1 MIQKHSKL
9 IKQIF
14 FFGVVGGIS
23 FLIDLS
29 VTTALYTY
37 AHFPAYLAGILGF
50 LSSFFFNFPINRKH
64 VFQHTKY
71 DRFSLKIQ
79 MILFAS
85 LCVFNLLATGLFI
98 EVLVNYIHIPISISK
113 ILITGV
119 IAVWNFVLFKTF
131 IFSKKHES
139 IDKI

>member
-1 MIQKHSKL
+1 MRKYAKL

-23 FLIDLS
+23 FLIDLG
-29 VTTALYTY
+29 VTTTLYTY
-37 AHFPAYLAGILGF
+37 AHFPAYLAGIIGF

-64 VFQHTKY
+64 VFQHTKH
-71 DRFSLKIQ
+71 DRFSLKVQ
-79 MILFAS
+79 MTLFAL
-85 LCVFNLLATGLFI
+85 LCGFNLLATGLFI
-98 EVLVNYIHIPISISK
+98 EILVTHVHVPISISK

-119 IAVWNFVLFKTF
+119 IAVWNFILFKTF
-131 IFSKKHES
+131 IFSKKHAS